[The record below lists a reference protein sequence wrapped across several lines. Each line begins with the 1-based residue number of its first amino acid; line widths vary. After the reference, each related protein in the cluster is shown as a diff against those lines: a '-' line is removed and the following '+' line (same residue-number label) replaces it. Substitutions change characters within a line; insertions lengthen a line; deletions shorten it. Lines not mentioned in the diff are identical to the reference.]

1 MSTRLDLTR
10 LKGDLA
16 GGVTSAVLTIPV
28 SMGYGVLALAPL
40 GDQYITVGILAGL
53 YSAIFIP
60 LTILLLGDRHPL
72 MYAPRSVVTFLL
84 ASVIAGNLAQ
94 TQGPRTLVLVFL
106 ITFLAGI
113 FQALFGIL
121 RLGNLIRYI
130 PSPVMAGFQNAV
142 AVLIFLCSSPRS
154 WAFRDICRSSRSS
167 PTPHW
172 PSP

>member
-1 MSTRLDLTR
+1 VSKRLDLAR

-16 GGVTSAVLTIPV
+16 GGVTSAVLTVPV
-28 SMGYGVLALAPL
+28 SMGYGVLALLPL
-40 GDQYITVGILAGL
+40 GDEYIPVGILAGL

-60 LTILLLGDRHPL
+60 LTALLLGDRHTL

-84 ASVIAGNLAQ
+84 ASVIAGSLVR
-94 TQGPRTLVLVFL
+94 TPGPQTLVLIAL

-130 PSPVMAGFQNAV
+130 PAPVMAGFQNWPR
-142 AVLIFLCSSPRS
+142 CSECPE
-154 WAFRDICRSSRSS
+154 ICRSASS
-167 PTPHW
+167 SSTRG
-172 PSP
+172 